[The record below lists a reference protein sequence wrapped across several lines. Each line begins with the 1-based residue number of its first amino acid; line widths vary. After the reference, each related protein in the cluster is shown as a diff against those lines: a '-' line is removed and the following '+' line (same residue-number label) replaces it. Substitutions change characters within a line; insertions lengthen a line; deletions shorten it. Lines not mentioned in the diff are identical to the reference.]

1 MFKQR
6 PVTLAASALGLLLAG
21 CTIRTETKAPVP
33 KDVLVTVHVEGMKK
47 VLGIT

>member
-1 MFKQR
+1 MFKRR
-6 PVTLAASALGLLLAG
+6 PVTLAASALALVVAG
-21 CTIRTETKAPVP
+21 CTIRTGTKVPVP